1 MQPEYKAKTKIFRRI
16 SAVVLISV
24 TVCVLCTS
32 GFIYSYMKP
41 MIEDSLLDKKRD
53 MCGYMC
59 RQEINDLEEITVYA
73 RNITFDDTVQN
84 FLKGEEKE
92 GSYVYYTKILDME
105 RRLKEYKMIYGS
117 IIQDIFVIDDRGKV
131 LETVNTYWH
140 LPGEAVFRKLM
151 ETDAASGFTDR
162 YSFNYRGTTGEK
174 NTLAFVNSIY
184 DKTGVSVE
192 LGKLVLLLDAD
203 EIDKAL
209 TLDRDIRVRLTSPDG
224 TVLFDGLDEEGGGI
238 VYVDKPDSTG
248 WQVAYQVDNK
258 TIAERIG
265 KIGLLVVGVLAAVLT
280 CMSFVLLLV
289 LGRVVKPLE
298 TLIRGMQRVA
308 VGSRSEHIEIHTGDE
323 CEEAA
328 NVFNSM
334 VESIDLYTRE
344 LVESEKKQYEARLK
358 MLSYQLNPHFIYNTL
373 NAIICLA
380 RKQDYEGIIDLT
392 REFIV
397 LLQSLLRTDLS
408 AMTTVKREQ
417 EHIENYL
424 RVLQKCYRNIP
435 DIQWEIREDIEREE
449 IPRMI
454 LYPLVENSV
463 FHGKIGRA
471 SCRER
476 V

>member
-105 RRLKEYKMIYGS
+105 RRLKENKMIYGS

-289 LGRVVKPLE
+289 LGRVVK
-298 TLIRGMQRVA
+298 RWR
-308 VGSRSEHIEIHTGDE
+308 H
-323 CEEAA
+323 
-328 NVFNSM
+328 
-334 VESIDLYTRE
+334 
-344 LVESEKKQYEARLK
+344 
-358 MLSYQLNPHFIYNTL
+358 
-373 NAIICLA
+373 
-380 RKQDYEGIIDLT
+380 
-392 REFIV
+392 
-397 LLQSLLRTDLS
+397 
-408 AMTTVKREQ
+408 
-417 EHIENYL
+417 
-424 RVLQKCYRNIP
+424 
-435 DIQWEIREDIEREE
+435 
-449 IPRMI
+449 
-454 LYPLVENSV
+454 
-463 FHGKIGRA
+463 
-471 SCRER
+471 
-476 V
+476 